1 MIVDRQL
8 TAFPQEAA
16 VRNFGSEE
24 VRCSVSINRSASSA
38 YPQSVRKRPHIDV
51 KNKFSIGDELE
62 LILPEGNRIFRL
74 ENMLDMD
81 GNPIKEAPDGGYRVQ
96 ILLDGQD
103 CAMGLLARYL

>member
-1 MIVDRQL
+1 LRIL
-8 TAFPQEAA
+8 K
-16 VRNFGSEE
+16 FGSEE
-24 VRCSVSINRSASSA
+24 VRISVSIIQSASST
-38 YPQSVRKRPHIDV
+38 YPKSVRKRPHIDV

-62 LILPEGNRIFRL
+62 LILPGDNRIFRL

-81 GNPIKEAPDGGYRVQ
+81 GNPIKEAPGGGYRVQ